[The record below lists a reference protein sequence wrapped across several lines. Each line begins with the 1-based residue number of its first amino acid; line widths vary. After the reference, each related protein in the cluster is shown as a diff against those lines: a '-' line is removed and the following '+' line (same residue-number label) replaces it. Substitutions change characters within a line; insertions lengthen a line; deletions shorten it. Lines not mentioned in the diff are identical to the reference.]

1 MNSITCNYKK
11 VNNNI
16 KRQINMAGK
25 NFIRDKEII
34 KRMETN
40 EENNSFI
47 TIKTHQENFDN
58 HSTVRLIHPAEN

>member
-58 HSTVRLIHPAEN
+58 HSTVRLIHPVEN

>member
-1 MNSITCNYKK
+1 M
-11 VNNNI
+11 
-16 KRQINMAGK
+16 QINMAGK

>member
-47 TIKTHQENFDN
+47 TIKTHKEDFDN
-58 HSTVRLIHPAEN
+58 HSTVRL